1 MKYAILLLMTL
12 ALMLAACRDSDE
24 DVLADACTE
33 LNELQQA
40 VAALDALGPTAT
52 VDQVKDATEKVR
64 DEARDAAQAV
74 RRVEDVRYQDL
85 RDAQDDLRET
95 IDDID
100 DDEPIAQARAQIQP
114 QVATVLAAREQ
125 LTASLNCR

>member
-1 MKYAILLLMTL
+1 MKSTILLLLTL
-12 ALMLAACRDSDE
+12 SLLLAACRDSDE
-24 DVLADACTE
+24 DILADACTE

-52 VDQVKDATEKVR
+52 VDQVKDAAEKVR

-74 RRVEDVRYQDL
+74 RRVEDARYQDL
-85 RDAQDDLRET
+85 REAQDDLREA
-95 IDDID
+95 IDDIG
-100 DDEPIAQARAQIQP
+100 DDESIAQARAQIQP
-114 QVATVLAAREQ
+114 QVAAVLAAREQ